1 MRRRPQSAK
10 TKGGGA
16 ERHGDGGGGV
26 LEILARLG
34 AQQLVVQS
42 WPQKAEGMNKLKLYP
57 ERFTARTAPV
67 LKSEVLERFG
77 PVSRE
82 AQS

>member
-1 MRRRPQSAK
+1 MQKPKEGEQNAMA
-10 TKGGGA
+10 TT
-16 ERHGDGGGGV
+16 EEGV
-26 LEILARLG
+26 LDILARLG

-42 WPQKAEGMNKLKLYP
+42 PPQRPKGMNKLKLFP
-57 ERFTARTAPV
+57 ERFPARTAPV

>member
-1 MRRRPQSAK
+1 MQKPEEGKQNAMA
-10 TKGGGA
+10 TT
-16 ERHGDGGGGV
+16 EEGV
-26 LEILARLG
+26 LDILARLG